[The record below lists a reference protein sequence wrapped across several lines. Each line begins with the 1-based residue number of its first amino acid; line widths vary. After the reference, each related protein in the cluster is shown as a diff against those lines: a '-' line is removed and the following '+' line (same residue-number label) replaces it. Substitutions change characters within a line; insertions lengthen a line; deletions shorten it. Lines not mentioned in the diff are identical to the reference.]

1 MTKLNLELAIAKDT
15 YKPAYKS
22 DALNKEFS
30 KMASAVKAGNK
41 AAWKFAT
48 AVHKVLTD
56 ELWKIQGDFESQAK
70 FAKAIG
76 KSEAQVTLYKNAVE
90 FVKQHEELVTRDAN
104 GDINGGIPFSKA
116 DILSRIDNLDEFDA
130 WCQENYKGC
139 HIWEFGDNSIKK
151 MYNSYKAP
159 TLEDKTED
167 KAEDKTEDKAED
179 KAEDKTENK
188 TEAKRNLSVISHDG
202 YRVEYVDIPISLIDK
217 AMELLSEYRVATYDN
232 EGNKIDG

>member
-1 MTKLNLELAIAKDT
+1 MAKLNLELAIAKDT
-15 YKPAYKS
+15 YKPTYKS
-22 DALNKEFS
+22 EALNKEFS

-48 AVHKVLTD
+48 SVHKVLTD

-76 KSEAQVTLYKNAVE
+76 KSEAQVTIYKNAVE
-90 FVKQHEELVTRDAN
+90 FIKQHEYLVTRDAN

-116 DILSRIDNLDEFDA
+116 DILSRIDNLDDFDI

-151 MYNSYKAP
+151 MYNSFKTP
-159 TLEDKTED
+159 TLEDKTENNTED
-167 KAEDKTEDKAED
+167 NTEDNTKDKTEVK
-179 KAEDKTENK
+179 K
-188 TEAKRNLSVISHDG
+188 EATRNLSVISHDG
-202 YRVEYVDIPISLIDK
+202 YKVDYENIPISIIDK
-217 AMELLSEYRVATYDN
+217 AMNLLAEYRISTYDPN
-232 EGNKIDG
+232 GDKIEA